1 MYQRT
6 STRTWTPFH
15 HPHKNAGKKALIKLI
30 SVYLFRFK
38 RIVLFDTL
46 LEKSERDKL
55 KTDEQKEKEDKE
67 TDEKEKEKNEQKG
80 CSNPGKGTS

>member
-1 MYQRT
+1 MKST
-6 STRTWTPFH
+6 SVH
-15 HPHKNAGKKALIKLI
+15 
-30 SVYLFRFK
+30 LFRFK

-80 CSNPGKGTS
+80 CSNPGKGTL